1 MFPKSLV
8 YAFVA
13 TSLFLANGGVE
24 ARTRDRTTD
33 EGSTLGND
41 LKAPSFITISSFLST
56 MSPMSDISHSESG
69 FLGICSL
76 PSAPYDGIFGYDGD
90 RSDSH
95 VQKFI
100 AEARKNAECFWQ
112 DPTNVLCK
120 EKGGKEDL
128 GPKDITWW
136 YQTFYKR
143 CSDAGGKNRSEFAS
157 VDEDAAPDVKG
168 KGTKSNEGPKRMSK
182 EDHDGL
188 V

>member
-56 MSPMSDISHSESG
+56 MSPMSDNYHSESG

-100 AEARKNAECFWQ
+100 DEAKKNAKCFWET
-112 DPTNVLCK
+112 PTNVLCR
-120 EKGGKEDL
+120 EEGGKKDMDSNDL
-128 GPKDITWW
+128 TWW

-168 KGTKSNEGPKRMSK
+168 NFPLPRQWWC
-182 EDHDGL
+182 
-188 V
+188 

>member
-76 PSAPYDGIFGYDGD
+76 PSAPYDGISGYDGD

-100 AEARKNAECFWQ
+100 DEAKKNAKCFWET
-112 DPTNVLCK
+112 PTNVLCR
-120 EKGGKEDL
+120 EEGGKKDMDS
-128 GPKDITWW
+128 KDITRW
-136 YQTFYKR
+136 YQAFCKR
-143 CSDAGGKNRSEFAS
+143 CSDAGGKNRSEFAC
-157 VDEDAAPDVKG
+157 VNVDAAG
-168 KGTKSNEGPKRMSK
+168 KGIKLNEEMKRIST
-182 EDHDGL
+182 EAYGSL

>member
-24 ARTRDRTTD
+24 ARSGDHTTD
-33 EGSTLGND
+33 KSSTLGND
-41 LKAPSFITISSFLST
+41 LKAPSFITISSILST
-56 MSPMSDISHSESG
+56 THADSG
-69 FLGICSL
+69 FLGICRL
-76 PSAPYDGIFGYDGD
+76 PSTPYDGISDYDGD

-100 AEARKNAECFWQ
+100 DEAKKNAECFWQ

-128 GPKDITWW
+128 DPKDITWW
-136 YQTFYKR
+136 YQTFCKR
-143 CSDAGGKNRSEFAS
+143 CSDAGGKNRSEFAC
-157 VDEDAAPDVKG
+157 VNVDAAPDVKG
-168 KGTKSNEGPKRMSK
+168 KGTKSNGGMKRMPRT
-182 EDHDGL
+182 DDDGL

>member
-76 PSAPYDGIFGYDGD
+76 PSAPYDAISGYDGD

-112 DPTNVLCK
+112 DPTNVWCK
-120 EKGGKEDL
+120 EKVGKEDQ

-136 YQTFYKR
+136 YQAFCKR
-143 CSDAGGKNRSEFAS
+143 CSDAGGKNRSEFAC
-157 VDEDAAPDVKG
+157 VDEDADPYLKD
-168 KGTKSNEGPKRMSK
+168 
-182 EDHDGL
+182 
-188 V
+188 